1 MFSCNIY
8 SITSQNLFHIQA
20 ELVMLLNYPRTE
32 SILSQIESEPC
43 VLELKWFRQWVGI
56 RSSNHYD
63 IIGGISFIC
72 FIMFLYLVKQWVAG
86 TVALGPF
93 KPRDLCYNF
102 MLFKFN
108 ICTDVSPPPPWAL
121 QGSWVYT
128 FSHLQ
133 SKCSHYLILSSLK
146 MCHGTAFCACS
157 LFTYLLYWCNSHK
170 RTTYLKP

>member
-56 RSSNHYD
+56 RSSNHSD
-63 IIGGISFIC
+63 IIGGVSFIC

-93 KPRDLCYNF
+93 KPRDLCYYF

-108 ICTDVSPPPPWAL
+108 ICTDVSPPMGPSGFLSLYVFTSSIKMFTLPHTIIIEDVSRHCVL
-121 QGSWVYT
+121 CLFSVY
-128 FSHLQ
+128 
-133 SKCSHYLILSSLK
+133 ISSVL
-146 MCHGTAFCACS
+146 M
-157 LFTYLLYWCNSHK
+157 
-170 RTTYLKP
+170 

>member
-43 VLELKWFRQWVGI
+43 VLEIKWFRQWVGI

-93 KPRDLCYNF
+93 KPRDLCYYF

-108 ICTDVSPPPPWAL
+108 ICTDVSPPHGPFRVPEFIRFHIFNQNVHITSYYHHWRCVTAL
-121 QGSWVYT
+121 RSVLVLCL
-128 FSHLQ
+128 H
-133 SKCSHYLILSSLK
+133 I
-146 MCHGTAFCACS
+146 FCIDVIVINV
-157 LFTYLLYWCNSHK
+157 LHI
-170 RTTYLKP
+170 